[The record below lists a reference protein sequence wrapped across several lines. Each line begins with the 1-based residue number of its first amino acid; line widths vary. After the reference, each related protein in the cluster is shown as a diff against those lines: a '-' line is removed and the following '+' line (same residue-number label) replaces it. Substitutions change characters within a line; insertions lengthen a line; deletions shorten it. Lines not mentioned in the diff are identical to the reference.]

1 MAATSFLIHPQLGQ
15 FPFIRLTLPP
25 PGRRFHGLVEARPGV
40 NGYSFW
46 KEAARGI
53 PWRSESIVD
62 TLDRQTGL
70 AVCRQYE
77 YAPFNGVWSIVWEN
91 LLVPIPLA
99 VVVLNVGDFQVNQ
112 MVNCVGGL
120 NPLSRAT
127 VRAVWTFLA
136 V

>member
-53 PWRSESIVD
+53 PWRSAGNMS
-62 TLDRQTGL
+62 TRRSTAYGRS
-70 AVCRQYE
+70 C
-77 YAPFNGVWSIVWEN
+77 GKTCWSR
-91 LLVPIPLA
+91 
-99 VVVLNVGDFQVNQ
+99 
-112 MVNCVGGL
+112 
-120 NPLSRAT
+120 SR
-127 VRAVWTFLA
+127 
-136 V
+136 